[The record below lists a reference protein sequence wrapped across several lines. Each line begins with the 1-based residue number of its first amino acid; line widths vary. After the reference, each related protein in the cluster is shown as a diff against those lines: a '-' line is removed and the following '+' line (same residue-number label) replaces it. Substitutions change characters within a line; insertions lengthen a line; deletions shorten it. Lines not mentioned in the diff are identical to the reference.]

1 MIFLSQHPSNRGML
15 PSGAEAV
22 RRVGIA
28 GGAGAG
34 GKTEGLGESLFSL
47 LKGELMFYIST

>member
-28 GGAGAG
+28 GGAGAQEA
-34 GKTEGLGESLFSL
+34 KLKDLETVYFLF
-47 LKGELMFYIST
+47 